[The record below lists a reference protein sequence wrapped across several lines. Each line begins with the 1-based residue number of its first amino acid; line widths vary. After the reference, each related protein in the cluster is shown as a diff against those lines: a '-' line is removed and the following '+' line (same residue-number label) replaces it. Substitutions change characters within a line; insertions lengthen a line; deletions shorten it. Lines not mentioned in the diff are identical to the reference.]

1 MVNNMTYEE
10 YKKEIV
16 DFFLNIYK
24 LTLEQYKDSLSKE
37 KIEKLEKFDETYII
51 ILKKM
56 EYTIK
61 K

>member
-16 DFFLNIYK
+16 DFFLNINK

-37 KIEKLEKFDETYII
+37 KLRN
-51 ILKKM
+51 
-56 EYTIK
+56 
-61 K
+61 